1 MATYNYH
8 LSKVKEITDRHLCE
22 QGANCGMYQNEAN
35 LDQIHYID
43 TGKRRSK
50 RGEVAIT
57 GYVKTC
63 D

>member
-1 MATYNYH
+1 
-8 LSKVKEITDRHLCE
+8 
-22 QGANCGMYQNEAN
+22 MYQNEAN